1 MSEVNYKVEF
11 ANKYF
16 GKATCQFDV
25 LKEVDILLKD
35 KKDNYILYIESKYIV
50 ANENDRKKALA
61 QTILTNKKQA
71 HILSKVALIYKDEQ
85 NNDIMELID
94 CSDDSIM
101 YNNDI
106 NWKAEKPSNPTK
118 DAIDRIWDRI
128 QNKIQEY
135 RNDEIAELA
144 KQLLNAQDIK
154 IKITVTNINI
164 IYNAWKNSVE
174 FKFEGNLIQN
184 EQDLINIF
192 LVDALDGAKYKKKV
206 IEGMF
211 GENEQ
216 QLIREGVYL
225 NKYVIEKVPDKI
237 RIIYNDAKMYV
248 TSDLIKYNNFWNK
261 YQRPPEQQEF
271 LNIIER
277 SSRLYSD
284 KYRRDTG
291 GEYTPF
297 CFVDKQNQILK
308 QNYNLDEFIICDT
321 CAGVGNLENQF
332 GTEFKQNCYL
342 STLEENDVEIC
353 KIKGFENV
361 IQYDYLAN
369 DQQPKWKHQGVERDI
384 NEICKIEGKKLMII
398 INPPYQRKKGV
409 ANNLAIEF
417 FNKILKLNPQAIV
430 FYYQTESFLR
440 DEIEHYI
447 NSKYKIVSHIMSN
460 ASTTFMLSE
469 WPVSQV
475 IFDKD
480 KGEKIDKSK
489 IAVDRYEFIEKTE
502 EFKFIKN
509 YTYNQTKPNLIKE
522 IEKEIKKNQSGL
534 ILGRRS
540 YLNSTIKIGNGGKES
555 SSKIT
560 TDSLKYALLSKG
572 INFNTH
578 HKYFELNHNVYRG
591 SVDEIPKELFNDS
604 VMFSLFYKGIMFE
617 NKNQPNYIMPF
628 TSTELRC
635 NKNDLNVA
643 RNEGDLG
650 NPDSEVFDFRLWLTQ
665 FEFSEE
671 AKNLC
676 NAALQIFLYYHKN
689 YANTNYNDSFYDI
702 TNAIMGKDTSKF
714 KTLDSAND
722 TRISKTKTTEGTTGF
737 GRNTIKSVVGSA
749 DLPTF
754 INFFDARDVLARKI
768 NKQLVKNGLLL
779 WERENI
785 Y

>member
-50 ANENDRKKALA
+50 VNENDRKKALA

-85 NNDIMELID
+85 NNDVMELID

-154 IKITVTNINI
+154 IKITVNNINI

-361 IQYDYLAN
+361 IQYDYLK
-369 DQQPKWKHQGVERDI
+369 DDKQPKWKHQGVERDI
-384 NEICKIEGKKLMII
+384 NEICRLENKKLMII
-398 INPPYQRKKGV
+398 INPPYKRRKGFKYD
-409 ANNLAIEF
+409 LAIEF
-417 FNKILKLNPQAIV
+417 FNKIIKLNPQV
-430 FYYQTESFLR
+430 VVYYFKTEPFLR
-440 DEIEHYI
+440 DEMEHFI

-460 ASTTFMLSE
+460 AEKTFMLTDMGI
-469 WPVSQV
+469 SQV

-480 KGEKIDKSK
+480 KGGKIDKQK
-489 IAVDRYEFIEKTE
+489 IAVDRYELNSKTE
-502 EFKFIKN
+502 EFNFIKT
-509 YTYNQTKPNLIKE
+509 YTYDQSRPNLIKE
-522 IEKEIKKNQSGL
+522 IEKEIKNKQTGL
-534 ILGRRS
+534 VLGQWS
-540 YLNSTIKIGNGGKES
+540 YLTQVMIVSNGGKEKS
-555 SSKIT
+555 NKIT
-560 TDSLKYALLSKG
+560 TNNLKYALLSKG
-572 INFNTH
+572 INFNSDA
-578 HKYFELNHNVYRG
+578 KYFERNYYCYRG
-591 SVDEIPKELFNDS
+591 KVDEIPQDLFNDS
-604 VMFSLFYKGIMFE
+604 VMFSLFYLNCMFS
-617 NKNQPNYIMPF
+617 NKEKPNYIMPF

-643 RNEGDLG
+643 RNEGDLL
-650 NPDSEVFDFRLWLTQ
+650 DQKSESFDFRLWLTQ

-671 AKNLC
+671 AKNLYK
-676 NAALQIFLYYHKN
+676 AALQIFLYYHKN
-689 YANTNYNDSFYDI
+689 YSNTNYNDSFYDI
-702 TNAIMGKDTSKF
+702 TNAIMGKDTSNF
-714 KTLDSAND
+714 KTLEND
-722 TRISKTKTTEGTTGF
+722 TRTLYRVKTTKGTKGF

-749 DLPTF
+749 DLPIF
-754 INFFDARDVLARKI
+754 INFFDARDVLAKKI
-768 NKQLVKNGLLL
+768 NKQLVKNNLLL